1 MSYYTSSSR
10 EETIPVDLDFGHGF
24 IPRIGEDNYKAV
36 DRCVGPT
43 DLFSSSLDLPWAIVD
58 GAWAEQKPALLGTL
72 REHRTKLLID
82 THGWR
87 FRYDAALNVEKLR
100 SASWA
105 PTSAVS
111 PVDKV
116 NGAALV
122 EASLRAQSE
131 LEADVY
137 FVPGWLPRTPD
148 EDLRPAYDQIVATAS
163 RFNDVPAKPFV
174 LFVGAH
180 TKGLEHV
187 ARLLDGLPH
196 FISGIYLQATPV
208 HPVKDGPSKL
218 GSLAALYAH
227 AASLGFKVIAGHAGA
242 VTPELRA
249 LGVDAADA
257 GLAVGEAFD
266 QSPSRRPAVPET
278 EGKQKRGGRRSR
290 MYFGQIGRSL
300 EAADVERLLE
310 VPGAAAELRGCR
322 LPCHRF
328 SGHHML
334 EQAREHSLWARV
346 EEAQL
351 VASLPPS
358 MRATSVYERLKG
370 RRSVLATIN
379 GALDAAGEEPLDVKP
394 LDNHLAWISRALAAR
409 SAA

>member
-1 MSYYTSSSR
+1 VRRQSQWTSTSDTASC
-10 EETIPVDLDFGHGF
+10 H
-24 IPRIGEDNYKAV
+24 IGEENYKAV

-43 DLFSSSLDLPWAIVD
+43 DLFSVSLDLPWAIVD
-58 GAWAEQKPALLGTL
+58 GAWAERKPELLATL
-72 REHRTKLLID
+72 RAHGTKLLVD

-87 FRYDAALNVEKLR
+87 LRYDASLAVAKLR

-105 PTSAVS
+105 PTSALS

-122 EASLRAQSE
+122 EASIRAQSE
-131 LEADVY
+131 LQADAY
-137 FVPGWLPRTPD
+137 LVPGWLPGTPD
-148 EDLRPAYDQIVATAS
+148 EDLRLAYEQIVATAGD
-163 RFNDVPAKPFV
+163 FNDVPAKPLV

-180 TKGLEHV
+180 TRGLDSAV
-187 ARLLDGLPH
+187 RLLDEVPH
-196 FISGIYLQATPV
+196 FISGVYVQATPV
-208 HPVKDGPSKL
+208 HPMKDGPSKL
-218 GSLAALYAH
+218 ESLTALYTH

-257 GLAVGEAFD
+257 GLAIGETFD
-266 QSPSRRPAVPET
+266 QSRSKRTATPDPEG
-278 EGKQKRGGRRSR
+278 EQKGGGRRSR

-300 EAADVERLLE
+300 EAADVERLLA
-310 VPGAAAELRGCR
+310 VPGAAAELRSCR

-328 SGHHML
+328 SGHHLL
-334 EQAREHSLWARV
+334 EEAREHSLWARV

-358 MRATSVYERLKG
+358 MRATSVYERLKT

-379 GALDAAGEEPLDVKP
+379 GALDAAGEVPLDVKP
-394 LDNHLAWISRALAAR
+394 VDNHLVWISRALAAR